1 MSVETTMAKEPDPKE
16 LLELLEDLPDPRMD
30 RTKKHKLVDIL
41 TIAICGALCGV
52 DNFVELERFGLAKQK
67 WFETFLELSNGIP
80 SHDTFGRVFAALDP
94 DAFRAAFIAW
104 VISWGKEIAGR
115 QIAVDGKTLRCS
127 HDRANGVAA
136 IHMVNAFATESGLAL
151 GQVKTDSKSNE
162 ITAVPPLLEML
173 RLEGCLVTFDAMHC
187 QKNTVQKVTDCGAEY
202 LVALKAN
209 QGSTH
214 DDVAEYFDDVR
225 LAELEQGEGGHLVT
239 TDGGHGRIE
248 VRYHWYTDDVEWLQK
263 RNEWPGLKGIGMVR
277 RERTVGSGDT
287 SSEVHYYL
295 SGMVEPDV
303 ERFATAIRSHWAVE
317 NSLHWILDVA
327 FDEDRCRARMG
338 HAAENFA
345 IIRQAAL
352 NLIKQEKTAKVGM
365 KTKRKMCG
373 WDHNYLLLVL
383 SGDPTRSA

>member
-1 MSVETTMAKEPDPKE
+1 MPAESDPKE
-16 LLELLEDLPDPRMD
+16 LLELLEGLPDPRVD

-41 TIAICGALCGV
+41 TIALCGALCGV
-52 DNFVELERFGLAKQK
+52 DNFVELQRFGLAKRK
-67 WFETFLELSNGIP
+67 WFDTFLELPNGIP

-94 DAFRAAFIAW
+94 DAFRAVFIAW

-127 HDRANGVAA
+127 HDRANGIAA
-136 IHMVNAFATESGLAL
+136 IHMVNAFATDSGIAL
-151 GQVKTDSKSNE
+151 GQVKTASKSNE

-187 QKNTVQKVTDCGAEY
+187 QKDTMQKVTDCGGEY
-202 LVALKAN
+202 LVALKTN
-209 QGSTH
+209 QGSTY
-214 DDVAEYFDDVR
+214 DDVEEYFDDIR
-225 LAELEQGEGGHLVT
+225 RRELEKEESNHLVT
-239 TDGGHGRIE
+239 TDGEHGRIE
-248 VRYHWYTDDVEWLQK
+248 VREHWYTDDVDWLQK

-277 RERTVGSGDT
+277 RERTVGSRKP

-295 SGMVEPDV
+295 SGMAEGSV
-303 ERFATAIRSHWAVE
+303 ERFAPGIRAHWAVE
-317 NSLHWILDVA
+317 NKLHWILDVA

-352 NLIKQEKTAKVGM
+352 NLIKQEKTVKVGM

-373 WDHNYLLLVL
+373 WDHNYILLVL
-383 SGDPTRSA
+383 SGDPTRSR